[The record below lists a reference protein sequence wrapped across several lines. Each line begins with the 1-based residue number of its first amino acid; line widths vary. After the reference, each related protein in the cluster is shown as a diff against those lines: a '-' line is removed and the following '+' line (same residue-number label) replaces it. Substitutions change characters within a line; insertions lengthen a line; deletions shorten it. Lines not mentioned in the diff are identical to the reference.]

1 MIKLKKSAH
10 HWYKLKNS
18 TKKRHKAINKGIRYE
33 TSIKNLHNAAV
44 SKKRR
49 LNVLRIYHKKY
60 CDKITKDM
68 KYIDKKY
75 KLNKT
80 NNICNKLI

>member
-1 MIKLKKSAH
+1 M
-10 HWYKLKNS
+10 
-18 TKKRHKAINKGIRYE
+18 
-33 TSIKNLHNAAV
+33 KNLSKRNSAV

-60 CDKITKDM
+60 WDTITKDM

-75 KLNKT
+75 KLNKYM
-80 NNICNKLI
+80 

>member
-1 MIKLKKSAH
+1 MIPLKQSIH

-18 TKKRHKAINKGIRYE
+18 TKKRRIAINKGIQYE
-33 TSIKNLHNAAV
+33 KIKRKLTYKKASL

-60 CDKITKDM
+60 CNIITKDM
-68 KYIDKKY
+68 KYLDKKY
-75 KLNKT
+75 KLGKT
-80 NNICNKLI
+80 HNICNK